1 MVIHRASNTPSH
13 DRQRVY
19 CVKAGHK
26 LCQSLA
32 GRCNFACFPAQLH
45 DMGGVDPCDL
55 QEEFASSWLYCGI
68 HRLPKS
74 HLFSILC
81 PTTTVWRALW
91 HNQFPAGAQRYNNNN
106 PNLTPHRTQN
116 TWRAWG
122 VNYPHAGGAREG
134 PKPLSDFAADSRSC
148 STLYRSSI
156 FPAAWLKEMLPLRN
170 FSKTVSISAAGSVNN
185 PS

>member
-1 MVIHRASNTPSH
+1 MLPEISSLFFTRNGSIDDPFQQYGLMVIHRASNTPSH

-32 GRCNFACFPAQLH
+32 GQCNFACFPAQLH

-122 VNYPHAGGAREG
+122 VNYPHARGAREG
-134 PKPLSDFAADSRSC
+134 PKPLFDCLLTVDPALPGIDQA
-148 STLYRSSI
+148 SSQR
-156 FPAAWLKEMLPLRN
+156 P
-170 FSKTVSISAAGSVNN
+170 G
-185 PS
+185 